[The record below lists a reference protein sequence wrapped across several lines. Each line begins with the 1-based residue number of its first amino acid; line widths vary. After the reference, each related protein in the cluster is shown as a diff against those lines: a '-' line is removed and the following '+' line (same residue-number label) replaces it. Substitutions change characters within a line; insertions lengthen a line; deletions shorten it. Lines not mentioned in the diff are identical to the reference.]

1 MPAKVAMEYDPG
13 SSAPPPA
20 PGLTPDAWP
29 AVLGDAAAPAG
40 DGTPN
45 AEGEGEGEDDGKG

>member
-45 AEGEGEGEDDGKG
+45 AEGEGEGEDG